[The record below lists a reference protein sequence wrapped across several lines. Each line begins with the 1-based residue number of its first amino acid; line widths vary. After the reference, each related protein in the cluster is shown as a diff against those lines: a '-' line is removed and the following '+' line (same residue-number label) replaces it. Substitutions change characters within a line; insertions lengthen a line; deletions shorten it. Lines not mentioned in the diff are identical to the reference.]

1 MVLNEVQHGPERLAE
16 MISLT
21 RWPKV
26 KQLREK
32 LNGKAKAEPGFRFY
46 LLYDKVY
53 RKDCLEAA
61 YAQCRSNGGA
71 PGVDG
76 QTFADIEAYRVE
88 RFLTEL
94 ADELKE
100 KRYKPQPVR
109 RVLIPKEGQPGK
121 FRPLGIPII
130 KDRVVQQAVKLLLEP
145 IFEADFTDNAYGY
158 RAGKS
163 AHEAVLKVDAN
174 LRAGYTEVVDAD
186 LSKYFDTIPHDQLMP
201 SVERRIADKKV
212 LWLIRHWLKAPVHEV
227 NERGKVVISG
237 GQQTKAGTP
246 QGGVISPLL
255 ANIYFRRFLV
265 AWESWGWDKQFQSRI
280 VNYADDFV
288 ILSRNRGRAA
298 LHAARQLVV
307 RLGLTLNEEKTRM
320 CQAGRDSFNFLGY
333 TFEKLYTRGGR
344 PYLGKRPSNKSVA
357 KYREAIRQLTAADQT
372 SKEARTVAEAVNR
385 VTRGYWNYY
394 SLGTSGRLRWELSR
408 YAWERMRIWA
418 KRKHAKPRKRKG
430 VLRSQGSGLWAKV
443 GAAQALLLEAWKIPR
458 HPAERRMS
466 CAV

>member
-1 MVLNEVQHGPERLAE
+1 

-53 RKDCLEAA
+53 RQDFLEAA

-76 QTFADIEAYRVE
+76 QTFADIEAYGEE

-100 KRYKPQPVR
+100 LRYQPGAVR

-121 FRPLGIPII
+121 YRPLGIPTI

-158 RAGKS
+158 REGKS
-163 AHEAVLKVDAN
+163 AHDAVLDVAASV
-174 LRAGYTEVVDAD
+174 RAGFTEVVDAD
-186 LSKYFDTIPHDQLMP
+186 LSKYFDTIPHAELMR
-201 SVERRIADKKV
+201 SVERRVADRKV
-212 LWLIRHWLKAPVHEV
+212 LWLVRRWLKAPVQET
-227 NERGKVVISG
+227 NERGRVVISG
-237 GQQTKAGTP
+237 GQKTKAGTP

-265 AWESWGWDKQFQSRI
+265 AWEQFGWHEKFRTRI

-288 ILSRNRGRAA
+288 ILSRGRGQAA
-298 LHAARQLVV
+298 LSAARTLVSA
-307 RLGLTLNEEKTRM
+307 LGLTLNEEKTRL
-320 CQAGRDSFNFLGY
+320 CRAGREAFNFLGY
-333 TFEKLYTRGGR
+333 TFERLYSFGGR
-344 PYLGKRPSNKSVA
+344 PYVGKRPSDKSV
-357 KYREAIRQLTAADQT
+357 KKFRETVRQLTAADQV
-372 SKEARTVAEAVNR
+372 SKEATTVAGAVNA
-385 VTRGYWNYY
+385 VIRGYWNYY
-394 SLGTSGRLRWELSR
+394 SLGTSSGLRWQLNR
-408 YAWERMRIWA
+408 YTWERMRIWA
-418 KRKHAKPRKRKG
+418 RRKHARPRKRTG
-430 VLRSQGSGLWAKV
+430 ARRSQGGGLWAKV
-443 GAAQALLLEAWKIPR
+443 RAAQALLLDACKLPR
-458 HPAERRMS
+458 HPAERRDAA
-466 CAV
+466 CPAQ